1 MIWKQKLKDLLK
13 LHEGFKS
20 SVYQDT
26 EGYWTI
32 GIGRMVD
39 PELGGGISLDEAEYL
54 LENDINRCQTILEN
68 NLSFWNNL
76 SECRQVVLLD
86 MYFNLGNRLFKFKK
100 MMQALYEEDY
110 NKASDEM
117 LDSKWSKQ
125 VGERSERLAR
135 MMKEDAYAEES

>member
-39 PELGGGISLDEAEYL
+39 P
-54 LENDINRCQTILEN
+54 
-68 NLSFWNNL
+68 
-76 SECRQVVLLD
+76 
-86 MYFNLGNRLFKFKK
+86 K
-100 MMQALYEEDY
+100 
-110 NKASDEM
+110 
-117 LDSKWSKQ
+117 
-125 VGERSERLAR
+125 
-135 MMKEDAYAEES
+135 

>member
-39 PELGGGISLDEAEYL
+39 PKLGGGISLDEAEYL
-54 LENDINRCQTILEN
+54 LENDINRCQIILEQ
-68 NLSFWNNL
+68 SI
-76 SECRQVVLLD
+76 R
-86 MYFNLGNRLFKFKK
+86 
-100 MMQALYEEDY
+100 
-110 NKASDEM
+110 
-117 LDSKWSKQ
+117 
-125 VGERSERLAR
+125 
-135 MMKEDAYAEES
+135 